1 MISRVMCWLSSLLVA
16 VTRYYCSSL
25 VYVPVFID
33 GIDIE
38 MDGKCFEGAVA
49 LLLCERTTST
59 KKGRLQSIAADM
71 AEVARCVTING
82 KLLKLSMGYP
92 GEGAGQKTL
101 EIADDSMNPRKP
113 VIHFRQRG
121 DLRFVLM

>member
-1 MISRVMCWLSSLLVA
+1 MLFQGVGSGLISRVMCWLSSLLVA
-16 VTRYYCSSL
+16 VTCYYCSSL

-82 KLLKLSMGYP
+82 KLLKLSMGYHGKVP
-92 GEGAGQKTL
+92 A
-101 EIADDSMNPRKP
+101 RK
-113 VIHFRQRG
+113 
-121 DLRFVLM
+121 LLKLLMTV